1 MLICIHECFS
11 WTKTYWC
18 CACLLL
24 NILYYLL
31 NKWNFVD
38 ETIAWDRASTKLLIQ
53 SYSELKEQFRNP
65 KLKKKDL
72 WQEIE
77 AKFRKQKYRV
87 NTEALDRKW
96 RNLKK
101 RYTTIKDGARKTG
114 RGRISWEYYAD
125 MDEIFHED
133 RTVNL
138 PRTISSVNYRVP
150 GG

>member
-1 MLICIHECFS
+1 
-11 WTKTYWC
+11 
-18 CACLLL
+18 
-24 NILYYLL
+24 LYL
-31 NKWNFVD
+31 D
-38 ETIAWDRASTKLLIQ
+38 QTIAWDRASTKLLIQ

-96 RNLKK
+96 RNFKK